1 MLPQVNNA
9 ECSTGRGRVQNT
21 VQSTQNEGGC
31 IPDQSYSYSHRCMM
45 QGARARQQ
53 DAAVALCRS
62 RCRCSRRPGLRLAN
76 GPPFHHPRNTAL
88 RTGTKLEE
96 QAKHLRSVLMTPAES
111 LGMRGTRKHTH
122 TKKHEI
128 VELHARAV
136 ALYNPHTP
144 LFPKPA

>member
-1 MLPQVNNA
+1 MTVTV
-9 ECSTGRGRVQNT
+9 TG
-21 VQSTQNEGGC
+21 
-31 IPDQSYSYSHRCMM
+31 YSYR
-45 QGARARQQ
+45 RQAGGVAGGYCVLCAVCYV
-53 DAAVALCRS
+53 DAAGDPDADAATPTPLHCQLDQVS
-62 RCRCSRRPGLRLAN
+62 FVPVKIGLHTAT
-76 GPPFHHPRNTAL
+76 FHHPRNTAL